1 MDSFHCDTFAS
12 FGRSRTSYPRA
23 ESVERMTSFCA
34 LQRTKRTL
42 ILLLDCF
49 EQACPGVKLCFS
61 TPFIL
66 SLLTADPTRD
76 TREGNCKNEIKICLC
91 SVLSAQKNSAFFRQ
105 TLQFHTKI
113 IDEDVVVVEQLCGCG
128 SVLKLW
134 MRCIG
139 AENQVIT
146 LPNPGCIPSSSLPGD
161 AGNAMVG
168 GSVGVAAACEDASS
182 CRRFV
187 VILLRCSQPCCSLKS

>member
-1 MDSFHCDTFAS
+1 MRFNEQSA
-12 FGRSRTSYPRA
+12 R
-23 ESVERMTSFCA
+23 SFCY
-34 LQRTKRTL
+34 L
-42 ILLLDCF
+42 IASNRHARGLSCVFLNLL
-49 EQACPGVKLCFS
+49 S
-61 TPFIL
+61 

-91 SVLSAQKNSAFFRQ
+91 SVLSAQKNSAFFQ
-105 TLQFHTKI
+105 TLQFRTKI

-187 VILLRCSQPCCSLKS
+187 VFLLRCSQPCCSLKS